1 MTKMVRGLKLE
12 TFVAATATGF
22 NATAVNSTVAAG
34 TTVTCENLNQL
45 TLFCTYTRSAGTG
58 LQFNIEL
65 SDDGT
70 NFYKM
75 QTTSIAGGTV
85 TASDLLA
92 LKTSSSTVSYV
103 LNLSIQAKSV
113 RLANVI
119 ATGSPDSS
127 DTATV
132 SMMLGSF

>member
-1 MTKMVRGLKLE
+1 MTLRGLKSQR
-12 TFVAATATGF
+12 FVAATATGF
-22 NATAVNSTVAAG
+22 NLTAVNSSVAAG
-34 TTVTCENLNQL
+34 TTVDCENLNQL
-45 TLFCTYTRSAGTG
+45 TLFCTYTRNAGTG

-103 LNLSIQAKSV
+103 LNLSIQAKSL

-119 ATGSPDSS
+119 ATGSPNSS

>member
-1 MTKMVRGLKLE
+1 MTLRGLKSQR
-12 TFVAATATGF
+12 FVAATATGF
-22 NATAVNSTVAAG
+22 NLTAVNSSVAAG
-34 TTVTCENLNQL
+34 TTVDCENLNQL
-45 TLFCTYTRSAGTG
+45 TLFCTYTRNAGTG

>member
-1 MTKMVRGLKLE
+1 MTLRGLKSQR
-12 TFVAATATGF
+12 FVAATATGF
-22 NATAVNSTVAAG
+22 NLTAVNSSVAAG
-34 TTVTCENLNQL
+34 TTVDCENLNQL
-45 TLFCTYTRSAGTG
+45 TLFCKYTRNAGTG

-103 LNLSIQAKSV
+103 LNLSIQAKSL

-119 ATGSPDSS
+119 ATGSPNSS